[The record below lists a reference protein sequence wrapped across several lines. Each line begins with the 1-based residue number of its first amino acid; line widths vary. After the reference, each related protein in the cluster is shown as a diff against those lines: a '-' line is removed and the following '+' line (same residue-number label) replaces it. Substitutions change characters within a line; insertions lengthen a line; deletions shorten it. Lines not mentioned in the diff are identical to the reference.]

1 MIDNFCVFILSHNR
15 HDRVYTYNTLRE
27 KNYTGKIFIIID
39 DEDKSHNKYIET
51 YGSQVIT
58 FSKDEVAKT
67 FDIGDSFDD
76 KRAVVFARNACF
88 DIAKKLGYTYFMQL
102 DDDYTDFRWS
112 FDNDKK
118 YVTNK
123 YIKNLDKI
131 FEIMLDFY
139 KKTSFTSICMAQGG
153 DFVGGENSGLSK
165 TYLDGQISRKI
176 MNSFLCS
183 VDRPFQFVGR
193 INEDVNA
200 YCYFGYKGYLFMTIA
215 QLRLEQKQTQS
226 NAGGLTDI
234 YLSSGTYVKSFY
246 SVLYNPS
253 SVKVRQMGQNKK
265 RLHHSINWDAT
276 VPKII
281 SEKFKKYDISQS
293 KIN

>member
-1 MIDNFCVFILSHNR
+1 
-15 HDRVYTYNTLRE
+15 
-27 KNYTGKIFIIID
+27 
-39 DEDKSHNKYIET
+39 
-51 YGSQVIT
+51 
-58 FSKDEVAKT
+58 
-67 FDIGDSFDD
+67 
-76 KRAVVFARNACF
+76 
-88 DIAKKLGYTYFMQL
+88 MQL

-153 DFVGGENSGLSK
+153 DFIGGENSGLSK